1 MAGLSDTDDHLTQAI
16 NRGDLETALA
26 VYETNAVLVV
36 QPGRLAC
43 GTTQLR
49 EALARLIALEP
60 TLRSEAQEVIAAGDL
75 ALYAGVWTLR
85 GMGPNGH
92 RVVMSGESSD
102 ILRQQRDGRW
112 LMAHDDPR
120 VATILPSACAGRL

>member
-1 MAGLSDTDDHLTQAI
+1 MAGPSDTVDELTQAI
-16 NRGDLETALA
+16 NRGDLEAALA
-26 VYETNAVLVV
+26 LYESNAVLVAKH
-36 QPGRLAC
+36 GNLSF

-49 EALARLIALEP
+49 EALARFIALEP

-75 ALYAGVWTLR
+75 ALYAGRWTLR

-92 RVVMSGESSD
+92 PVVMSGESSD

-112 LMAHDDPR
+112 LIALDNPWG
-120 VATILPSACAGRL
+120 ATILPSR